1 MSPYSQYKR
10 LLLHYIIA
18 FNISRYSKYISL
30 KQKYNIANP
39 LLSN

>member
-10 LLLHYIIA
+10 LLLYYIIA
-18 FNISRYSKYISL
+18 ANISRYNKCISL
-30 KQKYNIANP
+30 KQKYNIVSS